1 MISDIL
7 FLSAPVLAYHPKPID
22 AHSERA
28 HRTGR
33 LDGRPT
39 FWNGRDAG
47 LPVSRAILGRQIFSA
62 DGTPD
67 AVRSS
72 GDRPGGGDSGRA
84 TAMPIAR
91 RAREGRRRQVRP
103 PTLRRSPEYGHGKRP
118 GITPCPSGQK
128 SLVRCPPVRQ
138 QLLDPAGRLRR
149 QACQHVAQVRMRI
162 EAIQLG

>member
-7 FLSAPVLAYHPKPID
+7 FLYAPVLAYHPKPID

-103 PTLRRSPEYGHGKRP
+103 PTLRRSPEYGHDATRQSVLARSV
-118 GITPCPSGQK
+118 ITSSPRRI
-128 SLVRCPPVRQ
+128 VD
-138 QLLDPAGRLRR
+138 QLRLQFLSAAVVEKWSKAGRGT
-149 QACQHVAQVRMRI
+149 
-162 EAIQLG
+162 EPLGGA